1 MDKIR
6 LNRFTM
12 MLQLVSVIL
21 LVVAATLSSC
31 KKDPSYRYQ
40 YKGDRLS
47 FSVVEYNADS
57 DTWHDR
63 SLAKETKDTVMTRAM
78 PDNSLSDVITL
89 QGERPSDTLFL
100 HVSVTDNINAESA
113 GDRRAGLNEDMNR
126 ITKAQPVVT
135 ANFYDSFGVFASTY
149 TGSWNNSLLPNYM
162 HNVEVT
168 KSSNWTTTYLWPKA
182 GGSKMRFFAYAPY
195 NGNGIS
201 LSDSKLPG
209 EPTLNYTVPQKVEE
223 QADILVAASSEM
235 DCSAKKPV
243 RLPFRHI
250 MSAIKFVVG
259 DDAVAGIIKSVS
271 LKGVFN
277 GGESNIGEAPVW
289 KLRTDRSNYT
299 LNLNLSISGSAGE
312 PITSAVQTFMMMP
325 QTLPEGAV
333 IEVVYN
339 DGTDH
344 ILKADIAGSRWES
357 GKTYTYKVS
366 NSSVTWE
373 PVLEINRDVN
383 LTYKGGTTSF
393 NILSYKENTKG
404 AQEPVSWIAEFSTDG
419 GATWVSSAPS
429 WLSGFPTSGSGSL
442 DVVFFNNVE
451 MAANDEEVISFDDLL
466 KKADDVGEH
475 YNLSNRVGSP
485 LIENTANCYIINAP
499 GNYILPLVYGNGVTD
514 YMPNTA
520 AYESSSNGS
529 GILKTFVNHLG
540 AEITSPFIFENE
552 NCYPQDAVLLWQDE
566 KDLVTNV
573 KLAQD
578 GTAMLFDVKR
588 ENIKQ
593 GNAVVAVRD
602 ADMKIMWS
610 WHIWVT
616 PYIANLAEDKDDAL
630 RDKVVTNRNNQKY
643 TMMPFNLGWFCK
655 DAMLYPQRK
664 VQVRITQQGTKNA
677 KTGTVTYTQTAGVN
691 MAGNNSIRGGSNTFY
706 QWGRKDALLP
716 AYPPNGNK
724 VWYDTEGNS
733 HNVIEA
739 GDWSTDG
746 IEFITSSIL
755 NPHVFN
761 NKAAQHMLYYNMWST
776 NNTGSDKGVTTVV
789 KTIYDPS
796 PVGYCVPPP
805 AAFSGLS
812 YTGEYVTSLSDMNVE
827 ADFKAGFNAY
837 CNRMKDDKTKDP
849 SGGFISFPAPGL
861 RSSGGK
867 QVSTVDGA
875 GFYWTAI
882 PSSSGKESMAMS
894 VIVGGVVPNFNY
906 NRIYGLAIRS
916 VKEQ

>member
-1 MDKIR
+1 MKKYR
-6 LNRFTM
+6 LDIYKSLRQSAF
-12 MLQLVSVIL
+12 VVL
-21 LVVAATLSSC
+21 LAVAAIFSSC
-31 KKDPSYRYQ
+31 KKESSYRYQ
-40 YKGDRLS
+40 HNGDRLS
-47 FSVVEYNADS
+47 FSVVEYDADS
-57 DTWHDR
+57 DLWHGR
-63 SLAKETKDTVMTRAM
+63 AVAQTTKDTAVTKAK
-78 PDNSLSDVITL
+78 PEDSPSDLSDVITL
-89 QGERPSDTLFL
+89 QGETPSDTLFL
-100 HVSVTDNINAESA
+100 HVAVTNSANAECA
-113 GDRRAGLNEDMNR
+113 GDDKPV
-126 ITKAQPVVT
+126 TKAEPVGT

-182 GGSKMRFFAYAPY
+182 SGSKMRFFAYAPY
-195 NGNGIS
+195 NGSGIS
-201 LSDSKLPG
+201 LSDNKLPG
-209 EPTLNYTVPQKVEE
+209 EPVLNYTVPQKAEE
-223 QADILVAASSEM
+223 QKDILIAVSSEM
-235 DCSAKKPV
+235 DCSARRQV

-259 DDAVAGIIKSVS
+259 DDAVAGTIKSVS

-277 GGESNIGEAPVW
+277 SGESNIGEMPVW
-289 KLRTDRSNYT
+289 KLGTDKSDYT
-299 LNLNLSISGSAGE
+299 LNLNLGISGSAGE
-312 PITSAVQTFMMMP
+312 PITSVVQTFMMMP
-325 QTLPEGAV
+325 QTLPDGAA

-344 ILKADIAGSRWES
+344 ILKAEIAGSRWEQ

-393 NILSYKENTKG
+393 NILSYKENVKG
-404 AQEPVSWIAEFSTDG
+404 TQEPVSWIAEFSTDG
-419 GATWVSSAPS
+419 GTTWSGSAPS

-442 DVVFFNNVE
+442 DVVYYQNVE
-451 MAANDEEVISFDDLL
+451 MAANDEGVISFDNVL
-466 KKADDVGEH
+466 KNADDVGQH
-475 YNLSNRVGSP
+475 YNLSNRIGAPV
-485 LIENTANCYIINAP
+485 IENTANCYIINAP
-499 GNYILPLVYGNGVTD
+499 GNYVLPLVYGNGVKD
-514 YMPNTA
+514 YMANTA
-520 AYESSSNGS
+520 AYQSSSNGS
-529 GILKTFVNHLG
+529 NILKTFVNHLG

-573 KLAQD
+573 QLAQH

-602 ADMKIMWS
+602 ADKKIMWS

-630 RDKVVTNRNNQKY
+630 RDKVVTNRNNLKY

-664 VQVRITQQGTKNA
+664 VQVRITQQGTKDS
-677 KTGTVTYTQTAGVN
+677 KSETVTYTQTAGVN
-691 MAGNNSIRGGSNTFY
+691 IAGNNSIRGGSNTFY

-716 AYPPNGNK
+716 AYPPDGNK
-724 VWYDTEGNS
+724 VWYDADGNS
-733 HNVIEA
+733 HSAIEA
-739 GDWSTDG
+739 MTWSPDG
-746 IEFITSSIL
+746 MEFITSSIL
-755 NPHVFN
+755 NPHIFN
-761 NKAAQHMLYYNMWST
+761 KQSAQNMLYCNMWST
-776 NNTGSDKGVTTVV
+776 NNTGSDKGETKVI

-796 PVGYCVPPP
+796 PVGYSVPPP
-805 AAFSGLS
+805 AAFSALS
-812 YTGEYVTSLSDMNVE
+812 YTGEYVTVLSEMNVE
-827 ADFKAGFNAY
+827 AGFYHGFNAY

-849 SGGFISFPAPGL
+849 SGGFISFPAPGF
-861 RSSGGK
+861 RP
-867 QVSTVDGA
+867 QNVTHVSAIDGA
-875 GFYWTAI
+875 GLYWTAI
-882 PSSSGKESMAMS
+882 PTSGKESIAMA
-894 VIVGGVVPNFNY
+894 VIVGGVVPNVNY
-906 NRIYGLAIRS
+906 NRIFGLAIRS